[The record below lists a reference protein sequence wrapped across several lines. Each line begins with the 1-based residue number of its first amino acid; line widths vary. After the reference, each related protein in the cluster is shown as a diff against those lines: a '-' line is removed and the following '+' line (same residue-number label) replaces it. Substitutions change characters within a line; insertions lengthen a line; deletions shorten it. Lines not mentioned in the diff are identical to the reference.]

1 MVSGLKD
8 ETPFVYDMN
17 FIDRQILNTN
27 VKPET
32 ETWQSRSGK
41 DYFWDKNVASF
52 QMALL
57 SLYLSQKR
65 NDV

>member
-41 DYFWDKNVASF
+41 DHFWDKNVASF